1 VLWPNLNLPFWL
13 SLFPFVTAW
22 MGHFGHWRVA
32 DSPLAWP
39 VYVAVALMWFVPG
52 RRFEAA

>member
-13 SLFPFVTAW
+13 SLFPFITAW
-22 MGHFGHWRVA
+22 RGENHFGPWLVA

-39 VYVAVALMWFVPG
+39 VTSLS
-52 RRFEAA
+52 R